1 MDIHE
6 RTWKMLVS
14 FVTRR
19 VPFCYKFEKIML
31 IENYNNV
38 STVVDKLLI
47 LVLNICLNCN
57 DDEKLS
63 ICTTPLGKLEWLTCL
78 KFLFMHY
85 WYNQ

>member
-47 LVLNICLNCN
+47 LVLNICSNCN

-63 ICTTPLGKLEWLTCL
+63 ICTTPLGKLE
-78 KFLFMHY
+78 
-85 WYNQ
+85 

>member
-19 VPFCYKFEKIML
+19 VSFRYKFEKIML

-38 STVVDKLLI
+38 VDKLLI
-47 LVLNICLNCN
+47 T
-57 DDEKLS
+57 
-63 ICTTPLGKLEWLTCL
+63 CTKY
-78 KFLFMHY
+78 LFEL
-85 WYNQ
+85 